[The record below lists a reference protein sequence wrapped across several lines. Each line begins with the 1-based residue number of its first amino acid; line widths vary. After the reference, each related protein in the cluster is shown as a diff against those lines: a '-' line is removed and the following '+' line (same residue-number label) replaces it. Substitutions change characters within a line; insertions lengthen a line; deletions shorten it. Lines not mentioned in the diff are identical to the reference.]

1 LATVSPDR
9 VRSRLGLT
17 QDDIGD
23 SDVQV
28 FINESAAYLSSEIN
42 RTLDPA
48 SCTEDEARAI
58 ANLAAIYCWL
68 KVTGVSAVGWTA
80 NLGELTFSGAPQ
92 KVAQL
97 QFLQKE
103 VQMWINREKEPYVG
117 VA

>member
-1 LATVSPDR
+1 MATVSPDR

-17 QDDIGD
+17 QDDISD
-23 SDVQV
+23 SDVQI
-28 FINESAAYLSSEIN
+28 FINESAAYLSGEID

-48 SCTEDEARAI
+48 NCTEDEARAI

-80 NLGELTFSGAPQ
+80 TLGEITFSGAPQ